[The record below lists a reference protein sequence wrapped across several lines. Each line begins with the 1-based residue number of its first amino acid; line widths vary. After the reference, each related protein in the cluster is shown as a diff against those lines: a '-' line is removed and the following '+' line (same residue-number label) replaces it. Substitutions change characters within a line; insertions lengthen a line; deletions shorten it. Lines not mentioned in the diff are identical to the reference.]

1 MFKDVCKKSVFVYLL
16 FALFA
21 ITPVC
26 SYAFEFGHYRPQWS
40 HGNDSELGVG
50 NPGISRLTLDGAQ
63 ATIAFSPDGGGE
75 RIIVDA
81 INAARSRILVQAYGF
96 TDKFIISAL
105 AQAKNRGVDVRIILD
120 KSNDRSSSN
129 ESRYSGATYMVNAG
143 VPVWID
149 YKPAIA
155 HNKVMIIDG
164 REVITG
170 SFNFTSSAQHRNAEN
185 VLILNNV
192 PQLAEVYTRDWGWR
206 LGQSRQFVQSGY

>member
-1 MFKDVCKKSVFVYLL
+1 MLEKTVKKSVSVYLFFTL
-16 FALFA
+16 FASVSA
-21 ITPVC
+21 C
-26 SYAFEFGHYRPQWS
+26 SYAFEFGHSRYQESR
-40 HGNDSELGVG
+40 GNDSELGVG

-63 ATIAFSPDGGGE
+63 ATVAFSPDGGGE

-81 INAARSRILVQAYGF
+81 INAARYRVLVQAYGF

-105 AQAKNRGVDVRIILD
+105 AQAKNRGVDVRVILD

-143 VPVWID
+143 VPVWVD

-155 HNKVMIIDG
+155 HNKIMIIDG

-170 SFNFTSSAQHRNAEN
+170 SFNFTYSAQHRNAEN

-192 PQLAEVYTRDWGWR
+192 PQLAEIYTRDWEWR